1 MLNNILD
8 QEDMIKGL
16 PDNVL
21 FDKATRPDGVLPQFL
36 VVSEIQRRNDMRQRF
51 QAAQPQPQSTVAEQ
65 IVMQGMQAMQPAM
78 RMMNASA
85 PAAMSPNP
93 DPMTSPPSMDQN
105 MADRGVLAFKKGGDF
120 PDLSG
125 DGKVTKKDILL
136 GRGVIKAN
144 TGLYIQDDLDKID
157 QKSQLDPVTPRNI
170 FSEYGTYLRGVNR
183 STREKDA
190 QIDKIF
196 NALREARPDARSDIL
211 REQAREAYARNQSNE
226 IETSEPL
233 VGADTTQLADESVGD
248 ERVGRVDPTR
258 LLDPDVPGL
267 RLPSVLTDQVDV
279 ELGRD
284 SGSEVVQTEA
294 TRTPDLL
301 TDFESEEYIPKNI
314 DATDLLGRMEAM
326 SAGVQSRLD
335 ARRSESQDLVDEILQ
350 RGRAD
355 ALNNALMQL
364 GAGIAS
370 GDVAAGLKD
379 AGSAAASANALARDA
394 ARAEQ
399 MGLRDYEEAALSNID
414 QIGLDLERFKF
425 DQARAEEERDRERF
439 VEDRTFGLSLLTQQ
453 QANLIDI
460 ETLDETKRDNLAT
473 LQMRKRELT
482 RDLDK
487 EAAIDERAAVTT
499 FENYMEQI
507 DDYLDDVGPRMSPEE
522 KAAFREI
529 EKATIIEALQGRL
542 SPEFVEAF
550 RTGAFST
557 GTGEKVMTVAEL
569 IAS

>member
-1 MLNNILD
+1 
-8 QEDMIKGL
+8 
-16 PDNVL
+16 
-21 FDKATRPDGVLPQFL
+21 
-36 VVSEIQRRNDMRQRF
+36 
-51 QAAQPQPQSTVAEQ
+51 
-65 IVMQGMQAMQPAM
+65 
-78 RMMNASA
+78 
-85 PAAMSPNP
+85 
-93 DPMTSPPSMDQN
+93 
-105 MADRGVLAFKKGGDF
+105 
-120 PDLSG
+120 
-125 DGKVTKKDILL
+125 
-136 GRGVIKAN
+136 
-144 TGLYIQDDLDKID
+144 
-157 QKSQLDPVTPRNI
+157 
-170 FSEYGTYLRGVNR
+170 
-183 STREKDA
+183 
-190 QIDKIF
+190 
-196 NALREARPDARSDIL
+196 
-211 REQAREAYARNQSNE
+211 
-226 IETSEPL
+226 
-233 VGADTTQLADESVGD
+233 
-248 ERVGRVDPTR
+248 
-258 LLDPDVPGL
+258 
-267 RLPSVLTDQVDV
+267 
-279 ELGRD
+279 RD

-529 EKATIIEALQGRL
+529 E
-542 SPEFVEAF
+542 
-550 RTGAFST
+550 
-557 GTGEKVMTVAEL
+557 
-569 IAS
+569 

>member
-21 FDKATRPDGVLPQFL
+21 FEKATRPDGVLPQFL

-51 QAAQPQPQSTVAEQ
+51 QAAQPQPRSTVADQ

-78 RMMNASA
+78 PMMNASA

-93 DPMTSPPSMDQN
+93 DPMTSQPSMDQN

-136 GRGVIKAN
+136 GRGVIEKNRGGQMGRRMSDSVALERRIREILATMPAVASGRAGAEQRRLN
-144 TGLYIQDDLDKID
+144 RQEAERIAREEMETKKPLVNADVGVLSEEVASGTDDL
-157 QKSQLDPVTPRNI
+157 LP
-170 FSEYGTYLRGVNR
+170 
-183 STREKDA
+183 
-190 QIDKIF
+190 
-196 NALREARPDARSDIL
+196 
-211 REQAREAYARNQSNE
+211 
-226 IETSEPL
+226 
-233 VGADTTQLADESVGD
+233 
-248 ERVGRVDPTR
+248 
-258 LLDPDVPGL
+258 PDVSGF
-267 RLPSVLTDQVDV
+267 RVPSVFTDQVDV
-279 ELGRD
+279 DLGLVPAA
-284 SGSEVVQTEA
+284 EEVQTEA
-294 TRTPDLL
+294 TPTTNLMAGYEQPKFTSESIDSSDLL
-301 TDFESEEYIPKNI
+301 E
-314 DATDLLGRMEAM
+314 RMEAM

-425 DQARAEEERDRERF
+425 DQARAEEERDRARF
-439 VEDRTFGLSLLTQQ
+439 VEDRAFGLSLLTQQ

-460 ETLDETKRDNLAT
+460 ETLDEAKRDNLAT
-473 LQMRKRELT
+473 LQMRKQELT

-550 RTGAFST
+550 RTGTFST
-557 GTGEKVMTVAEL
+557 GTGDTVMSIEEL

>member
-51 QAAQPQPQSTVAEQ
+51 QAAQPQPRGTVAEQ
-65 IVMQGMQAMQPAM
+65 IVMQGMQAMQPAIP
-78 RMMNASA
+78 MMNASA
-85 PAAMSPNP
+85 PAAMSPKP
-93 DPMTSPPSMDQN
+93 DPMTSQPSMDQN

-144 TGLYIQDDLDKID
+144 TGLYTQADLDKID
-157 QKSQLDPVTPRNI
+157 ASGQRDPRAPRDI
-170 FSEYGTYLRGVNR
+170 FEEFRQVGR
-183 STREKDA
+183 STRERDS

-196 NALREARPDARSDIL
+196 NALRAERPDAPAYLL
-211 REQAREAYARNQSNE
+211 RRQAEEAYARNQSNDA
-226 IETSEPL
+226 ETPDRLVNADVDVLSEE
-233 VGADTTQLADESVGD
+233 VASDTDG
-248 ERVGRVDPTR
+248 
-258 LLDPDVPGL
+258 LLPPDVSGF
-267 RLPSVLTDQVDV
+267 RLPPALASLSEQVDV
-279 ELGRD
+279 NLGVVPD
-284 SGSEVVQTEA
+284 VEEVQEA
-294 TRTPDLL
+294 TRTPDLM
-301 TDFESEEYIPKNI
+301 TGYEQPKYTSENI
-314 DATDLLGRMEAM
+314 DSSDLLERMEAM

-350 RGRAD
+350 QGRAD

-379 AGSAAASANALARDA
+379 AGSAASSANALARDA

-414 QIGLDLERFKF
+414 QIGLDVERFRF

-439 VEDRTFGLSLLTQQ
+439 VEDRNFGLSLLTQR
-453 QANLIDI
+453 QANLINI

-499 FENYMEQI
+499 FEKYMEQI
-507 DDYLDDVGPRMSPEE
+507 DDYLDDLSITEMNAEQ
-522 KAAFREI
+522 KAAFRLE
-529 EKATIIEALQGRL
+529 ERATIIEALQGRL

-550 RTGAFST
+550 RTGASST